1 MSAPVREQLRRPGAG
16 VAAVVAAA
24 VGTTMLV
31 LRLLDG
37 FIRFA
42 LVAVAQSDRALP
54 VSFSEPLLAVLPFAV
69 GFFLGL
75 WAIAPIDGS
84 LRVGYVVARS
94 ILVTGVA
101 ATVVFVIN
109 ASFAIVVATV
119 SGRFF
124 GIPLALAGALADALG
139 TLLTNLPL
147 GVLAGVCLWLWRKEH
162 PPRRPLSGYIDE
174 V

>member
-1 MSAPVREQLRRPGAG
+1 MTGPVGEQLRRPGAG

-24 VGTTMLV
+24 VGTAIIV
-31 LRLLDG
+31 LRMAEALIQLMASAMAQPGFPHSIGLLE
-37 FIRFA
+37 A
-42 LVAVAQSDRALP
+42 LLTA
-54 VSFSEPLLAVLPFAV
+54 LPFAA

-84 LRVGYVVARS
+84 LRIGYVVARS

-101 ATVVFVIN
+101 ATVVFVVN
-109 ASFAIVVATV
+109 ASFALVIAMV
-119 SGRFF
+119 SLNFA
-124 GIPLALAGALADALG
+124 GIPLALAAALGGALG
-139 TLLTNLPL
+139 TLVTQLPL
-147 GVLAGVCLWLWRKEH
+147 GVLAGILLWLWRKEH